1 VRRVGIAAA
10 LVAALVV
17 APTVHRALADGDP
30 RVASSGCQPSP
41 TNPPGLVPGSQRI
54 HCTYGPLSVSPGN
67 NLILVGPVTV
77 ESPHAEGYI
86 TRFAPNLID
95 ASTGQVP
102 PIHVVHLHHGV
113 WLNVLNGASTY
124 TPFMATGEEKTIA
137 ELPTGYG
144 YPTHPWDTWIAN
156 YMLHNLTSNTYAVFL
171 TYDLDFI
178 PSGTPAYANTRP
190 VQPVWMDVIAH
201 CGVSPAY
208 PVYNPSN
215 VTTSDPAKGTADAV
229 GPDATAPS
237 GRSSVHTCTNTF
249 KVDQEAELVWI
260 GGHVH
265 PGGVRDEL
273 HAETCNGAPVS
284 GSPLLFN
291 SQAVLN
297 STWPTPPPT
306 YTSKF
311 GSWDFSMTTSNVTSS
326 PWRWHMN
333 AGDTVSVKA
342 VYDTGH
348 PWYEAM
354 GIMVGWAHV
363 ITPTEPADT
372 APCTPPAVTTGSP
385 SGNIASNPTPYFGG
399 NTEAFPNQLGQPATP
414 ATKSVQITGFGFQ
427 PGGNGQPPA
436 GVTGGQTVT
445 FTNQDAYASIFHTV
459 TSCASPCNLDYG
471 QAYPLA
477 TWTSDAPG
485 GFDSSQQPSGSQG
498 TGELG
503 WGPPGFTAAANT
515 NTFSFTVP
523 AGTPAGT
530 VYTYFCRVHPFMRGS
545 LKVTG

>member
-297 STWPTPPPT
+297 SAG
-306 YTSKF
+306 SKF
-311 GSWDFSMTTSNVTSS
+311 GSWDFSMTTSNTAPS
-326 PWRWHMN
+326 PGWRWHMK
-333 AGDTVSVKA
+333 AGDQVSVKA
-342 VYDTGH
+342 VYDSGH

-385 SGNIASNPTPYFGG
+385 SGNIALNPTPYFGG